1 MREKLPNRRESRT
14 IDLWHKG
21 ERYHVSYS
29 RNDTRIAEVFMH
41 GPKAG
46 SDLDALS
53 FDVGVA
59 ISLALQYGTDIC
71 DLRKS
76 VARLEDGQPASI
88 VGAVL
93 DRLAPL
99 DNLTPLEELAHD

>member
-1 MREKLPNRRESRT
+1 MRERLPNRRESRT
-14 IDLWHKG
+14 LGLWHQR

-29 RNDTRIAEVFMH
+29 RNGTRIAEVFLH

-46 SDLDALS
+46 SALDAIA
-53 FDVGVA
+53 FDIGVA
-59 ISLALQYGTDIC
+59 LSLALQSGTDIC

-76 VARLEDGQPASI
+76 VSRLEDGQPASI